1 MIKQGMSRRDTC
13 EPVVI
18 TGVAAVTPLGCD
30 AETIFGNLFAGQS
43 GVREIDIDPRVRT
56 DSRFAAPV
64 LDIPVPT
71 GMDPDEFRRLGRL
84 EQLCLPSV
92 VATLADAGLGY
103 PQAAP
108 RIGLVLGVGG
118 EHFKTWEEDFLSGGS
133 FVFESRRD
141 PTLDQ
146 RLAARAGI
154 AGPTVAVA
162 AACASSGYA
171 LGLARTWL
179 DAGWVD
185 ICVAGGCDV
194 LGPTAIAAFYNLRAL
209 SRRSDDPVKAS
220 RPFDRDRDGF
230 VMGEGGAF
238 FVLERQ
244 SDARRRSARIRCE
257 LAGIGMSSD
266 GVHMVAP
273 STDPTQAA
281 RAITAALADAQ
292 VEPSEVDYFNAHA
305 AGTPV
310 GDVAEAGAIRMAC
323 GDATDAIPVSSTKSM
338 SGHLVSGA
346 ASFEALACLGAIERQ
361 QVPPTVNLDNP
372 DPECRL
378 CHVPHV
384 AKAHPVRVA
393 ASNSFGFGGSNLCLV
408 LRAA

>member
-1 MIKQGMSRRDTC
+1 MSGQAMRRRNGC
-13 EPVVI
+13 ERVVI
-18 TGVAAVTPLGCD
+18 TGVAAVSPLGCD
-30 AETIFGNLFAGQS
+30 TETIFDNLFSGVS
-43 GVREIDIDPRVRT
+43 GVREIDVDPRVRT
-56 DSRFAAPV
+56 ESRFAAPV
-64 LDIPVPT
+64 LEIPVPL
-71 GMDPDEFRRLGRL
+71 GMDPETFRGLGRL

-92 VATLADAGLGY
+92 IGALVDAGLGH
-103 PQAAP
+103 PEAAP

-118 EHFKTWEEDFLSGGS
+118 EHFKTWEADFLNGGT

-154 AGPTVAVA
+154 AGPAVAVA

-209 SRRSDDPVKAS
+209 SRRSDDPAKAS

-238 FVLERQ
+238 FVLERE

-273 STDPTQAA
+273 STDPTQTA

-292 VEPSEVDYFNAHA
+292 VDPSEVDYFNAHA

-323 GDATDAIPVSSTKSM
+323 GDATDSIPVSSTKSM

-378 CHVPHV
+378 CHVPNV
-384 AKAHPVRVA
+384 ARPHPVKVA

>member
-1 MIKQGMSRRDTC
+1 MSGLLMGRRDTC

-30 AETIFGNLFAGQS
+30 TKTIFDNLFSGTS
-43 GVREIDIDPRVRT
+43 GVREIDIDPRART
-56 DSRFAAPV
+56 ESRFAAPV
-64 LDIPVPT
+64 LDIPVPA
-71 GMDPDEFRRLGRL
+71 GMDPEEFRRLGRL

-92 VATLADAGLGY
+92 VATLADAGLGH
-103 PQAAP
+103 PEAAP

-133 FVFESRRD
+133 YVFESRRD

-209 SRRSDDPVKAS
+209 SRRTDDPAKAS

-238 FVLERQ
+238 FVLERK

-281 RAITAALADAQ
+281 RAITAALVDAQ

-310 GDVAEAGAIRMAC
+310 GDVAESGAIRMAC
-323 GDATDAIPVSSTKSM
+323 GDATDSIPVSSTKSM

-361 QVPPTVNLDNP
+361 AVPPTVNLDNP

-378 CHVPHV
+378 CHVPHE
-384 AKAHPVRVA
+384 AKPHAVRVA

>member
-1 MIKQGMSRRDTC
+1 MSELATRRRDYH

-18 TGVAAVTPLGCD
+18 TGVAAVSPLGCD
-30 AETIFGNLFAGQS
+30 IETIFDNLMAGSS
-43 GVREIDIDPRVRT
+43 GVREVDFDPRVRT
-56 DSRFAAPV
+56 ESRFAAPV
-64 LDIPVPT
+64 PDIPVPI
-71 GMDPDEFRRLGRL
+71 GMDPDTFRSLGRL

-92 VATLADAGLGY
+92 IGVLADAGLGQ
-103 PQAAP
+103 PTSAP

-118 EHFKTWEEDFLSGGS
+118 EHFKTWEADYLTGGNYA
-133 FVFESRRD
+133 FQSRRD

-154 AGPTVAVA
+154 AGPAVAVA

-185 ICVAGGCDV
+185 VCVAGGCDV
-194 LGPTAIAAFYNLRAL
+194 LGPTAVAAFYNLRAL
-209 SRRSDDPVKAS
+209 SRRSDDPTKAS

-238 FVLERQ
+238 FVLERE
-244 SDARRRSARIRCE
+244 SDARRRSARVRCE

-292 VEPSEVDYFNAHA
+292 VNPSEVDYFNAHA

-310 GDVAEAGAIRMAC
+310 GDVAESGAIRLAC

-361 QVPPTVNLDNP
+361 HVPPTVNLDNP

-384 AKAHPVRVA
+384 AKPHSVRVT